1 MLVRISWV
9 QGMAKSQLEEIEAAL
24 AGRPARLQQPPLF
37 FLLALAPGTDLFASA
52 DQDQATGGLMAKK
65 LTNAWVAKMVR
76 ARGLKASPAD
86 LKQLTR
92 MMNEDLK
99 REQKEKQQEAEKA
112 AFQGPPKRARGS

>member
-1 MLVRISWV
+1 
-9 QGMAKSQLEEIEAAL
+9 
-24 AGRPARLQQPPLF
+24 
-37 FLLALAPGTDLFASA
+37 
-52 DQDQATGGLMAKK
+52 MAKK